1 MTETPSG
8 GLRIPALVT
17 RTGVLEYHDADG
29 NTWGELRTPEEVFDD
44 ASLASLRSAPVTE
57 LHPGTLVTPRTWKS
71 FAIGHAGDD
80 VRRDGEFV
88 AVSVLVQ
95 DAAAL
100 ERVRSKELREV
111 SLGYTCDLDET
122 PGTYEGKSYAR
133 IQRGIRYNHVALGPE
148 GWGRAGG
155 DVRLRLDSHSALS
168 DSALSDSQQAHAS
181 QHSRLSRAGSSA
193 VNTTGNDTMKN
204 AQQQQRKDGEVMP
217 PEKKDAPDAD
227 EGKGEGEMVPKS
239 KYDADL
245 AAMSVKFEAVAAAL
259 GDAMKELAELK
270 AMHEKEEAAEGEI
283 TEEKVPEAVQD
294 SIASKRLALWETA
307 RGVLGKDA
315 ALSGKSAR
323 DIKRAVIGAVFKSVK
338 MDSLKSDEAVETLFA
353 AATAQHAEVKR
364 ADAHKT
370 VAGVLAPT
378 EKQAEE
384 VKRADSA
391 HAHDEDPIE
400 EQRRRLAAL
409 STLSAPANSNTNA
422 HGRA

>member
-1 MTETPSG
+1 
-8 GLRIPALVT
+8 
-17 RTGVLEYHDADG
+17 
-29 NTWGELRTPEEVFDD
+29 
-44 ASLASLRSAPVTE
+44 
-57 LHPGTLVTPRTWKS
+57 
-71 FAIGHAGDD
+71 
-80 VRRDGEFV
+80 
-88 AVSVLVQ
+88 
-95 DAAAL
+95 
-100 ERVRSKELREV
+100 
-111 SLGYTCDLDET
+111 
-122 PGTYEGKSYAR
+122 
-133 IQRGIRYNHVALGPE
+133 
-148 GWGRAGG
+148 
-155 DVRLRLDSHSALS
+155 
-168 DSALSDSQQAHAS
+168 
-181 QHSRLSRAGSSA
+181 
-193 VNTTGNDTMKN
+193 MKN
-204 AQQQQRKDGEVMP
+204 AQQRKDGEVMP

-227 EGKGEGEMVPKS
+227 EGKGESESEMVPKS

-409 STLSAPANSNTNA
+409 SAPSASSAPANSNTNA